1 MNRILFA
8 VLLVALLGSF
18 GCREQQ
24 KSDIEG
30 FYTLNIDS
38 PEDLKEF
45 FSYAPDRIPFVSAH
59 RGGDRKYFPENCIET
74 FENTLCQVHA
84 VIEVDPR
91 YTKDSVMVLVHDAT
105 LDRTTTGKGRVNE
118 YTLEELKKLRL
129 KDSEGNITD
138 YQIPTLDEALEWA
151 RSKTILILDRKDVP
165 ITERVKKIMEHKA
178 ESCAMVIAYSWD
190 EIKECYS
197 FNPDIMMEIML
208 ADTVHISRFEE
219 TGVPWRNIVA
229 FVSHNLVEDADI
241 FDKIHENGAM
251 CIAGSSRNH
260 DIAYKKGEIK
270 TFEDLSQKYLKMISD
285 GADIIEADLAIEAG
299 LSLRKLYPIDK
310 PGTKNRFFKGPL
322 R

>member
-1 MNRILFA
+1 MKRILFP
-8 VLLVALLGSF
+8 VLLTVLLCAI
-18 GCREQQ
+18 GCRGQK
-24 KSDIEG
+24 KSDIED
-30 FYTLNIDS
+30 FYTLNIES

-45 FSYAPDRIPFVSAH
+45 FAYSPDRIPFVSAH

-74 FENTLCQVHA
+74 FENTLSQVHA

-91 YTKDSVMVLVHDAT
+91 YTKDSIMVLVHDAT

-165 ITERVKKIMEHKA
+165 ITERVRKIMKHNA
-178 ESCAMVIAYSWD
+178 ESYAMVIAYSWD
-190 EIKECYS
+190 EIKESYS

-208 ADTVHISRFEE
+208 TDTVQIRRFEE

-229 FVSHNLVEDADI
+229 FISHNLVEEADI
-241 FDKIHENGAM
+241 FDKIHAKGAM
-251 CIAGSSRNH
+251 CIVGSSRNY
-260 DIAYKKGEIK
+260 DIAYKIGEIK
-270 TFEDLSQKYLKMISD
+270 TFEELSEKYLNMIGD
-285 GADIIEADLAIEAG
+285 GADIIEADLAIAAG
-299 LSLRKLYPIDK
+299 LSLRKIYAFDK